1 MISQS
6 NEKESLLKK
15 INQYENE
22 NNAPFL
28 TAS

>member
-1 MISQS
+1 MSQS
-6 NEKESLLKK
+6 NDKEILLKK
-15 INQYENE
+15 INQYENQ